1 MSLSPVVRAVRN
13 AGEKLTGS
21 SNLTREEFLGCVR
34 DLDTALRSPGDDG
47 DAACAEFCAGPPGA
61 PHRAALA
68 WFAGKLRKGVV
79 ADVGDPMRKRE
90 DVFTTAAAL
99 QVLVSASG
107 GDHRATFGHTSRDGS
122 HERWPKRGYALCHAR
137 WAPTVLAPTGILPP
151 LLALTRA
158 KTAGP
163 QVWMRALQL
172 AGSIARCDDAVA
184 HEMARTG
191 WPRVCA
197 EVVKAIPDQA
207 WDEARA
213 REFIVEREV
222 WQWLDSRFAACAQT
236 HTDKPRNT
244 LRSFTVVERLGP
256 EEGAEGGAEGGAVG
270 GCATSDAPS
279 LSDTEWYG
287 KLVRVD
293 GTNGTV
299 SLGFAVAAFDD
310 ADVAVFLADDGGG
323 GRVVSAGVGR
333 VSLVHD
339 RLRPLREPLQEA
351 STSDGR

>member
-1 MSLSPVVRAVRN
+1 MSLSPAVRAVRD

-21 SNLTREEFLGCVR
+21 SNLTREEFLRCVR

-68 WFAGKLRKGVV
+68 WFAGKLRKGV
-79 ADVGDPMRKRE
+79 ADGVGDPMRKRE

-122 HERWPKRGYALCHAR
+122 HERWPKRGYELCHAR
-137 WAPTVLAPTGILPP
+137 WPPTVLAPTGILPP
-151 LLALTRA
+151 LLALTQA

-197 EVVKAIPDQA
+197 KVVRAMPDQA
-207 WDEARA
+207 WD
-213 REFIVEREV
+213 
-222 WQWLDSRFAACAQT
+222 
-236 HTDKPRNT
+236 
-244 LRSFTVVERLGP
+244 
-256 EEGAEGGAEGGAVG
+256 
-270 GCATSDAPS
+270 
-279 LSDTEWYG
+279 
-287 KLVRVD
+287 
-293 GTNGTV
+293 
-299 SLGFAVAAFDD
+299 
-310 ADVAVFLADDGGG
+310 
-323 GRVVSAGVGR
+323 
-333 VSLVHD
+333 
-339 RLRPLREPLQEA
+339 
-351 STSDGR
+351 

>member
-1 MSLSPVVRAVRN
+1 MSLSPAVRAVRD

-21 SNLTREEFLGCVR
+21 PNLTREEFLRCVR
-34 DLDTALRSPGDDG
+34 DLDTALRSTGDDG

-68 WFAGKLRKGVV
+68 WFAGKLRKGV

-122 HERWPKRGYALCHAR
+122 HERWPKRGYELCHAR
-137 WAPTVLAPTGILPP
+137 WPPTVLAPTGILPP
-151 LLALTRA
+151 LLALTQA

-197 EVVKAIPDQA
+197 KVVKAMPDQA
-207 WDEARA
+207 WDETRA
-213 REFIVEREV
+213 REFVVEREV
-222 WQWLDSRFAACAQT
+222 WQWLDARLTACVQT
-236 HTDKPRNT
+236 SDKPRTN
-244 LRSFTVVERLGP
+244 LRSFTVVERLDPG
-256 EEGAEGGAEGGAVG
+256 EGAEGGAEGGAVG

-279 LSDTEWYG
+279 LSDAEWYG
-287 KLVRVD
+287 KLVRAY
-293 GTNGTV
+293 GTNGTA
-299 SLGFAVAAFDD
+299 SLGFAVAAVGD

-339 RLRPLREPLQEA
+339 RLRAAEA

>member
-1 MSLSPVVRAVRN
+1 MSLSPAVRAVRD

-21 SNLTREEFLGCVR
+21 SNLTREEFLRCVR

-79 ADVGDPMRKRE
+79 DVGDPMRKRE

-122 HERWPKRGYALCHAR
+122 HERWPKRGYELCHAR
-137 WAPTVLAPTGILPP
+137 WPPTVLAPTGILPP

-158 KTAGP
+158 KSAGP

-172 AGSIARCDDAVA
+172 AGSIARDDDAVA

-197 EVVKAIPDQA
+197 EVVKAIPDQTD

-213 REFIVEREV
+213 REFVVEREV
-222 WQWLDSRFAACAQT
+222 WQWLDARFAALVSLT
-236 HTDKPRNT
+236 SEKPPPN
-244 LRSFTVVERLGP
+244 LRSFSVVERLGGREP
-256 EEGAEGGAEGGAVG
+256 V
-270 GCATSDAPS
+270 SDMVSDTVS
-279 LSDTEWYG
+279 LSDTDWYG
-287 KLVRVD
+287 KLVRTTEKD
-293 GTNGTV
+293 RTV
-299 SLGFAVAAFDD
+299 SLGFAVAAVDD
-310 ADVAVFLADDGGG
+310 GEVAVFLTDDGGG
-323 GRVVSAGVGR
+323 GRVVSAGVGC

-339 RLRPLREPLQEA
+339 RLRAAEA
-351 STSDGR
+351 STSDGRSG

>member
-1 MSLSPVVRAVRN
+1 MSLSPAVRAVRD

-21 SNLTREEFLGCVR
+21 SNLTREEFLRCVR

-68 WFAGKLRKGVV
+68 WFAGKLRKGV
-79 ADVGDPMRKRE
+79 ADGVGDPMRKRE
-90 DVFTTAAAL
+90 DVFTTAATL

-122 HERWPKRGYALCHAR
+122 HERWPKRGYELCHAR
-137 WAPTVLAPTGILPP
+137 WPPTVLAPTGILPP
-151 LLALTRA
+151 LLALTQA

-197 EVVKAIPDQA
+197 KVVRAIPDQA
-207 WDEARA
+207 WDETRA
-213 REFIVEREV
+213 REFVVEREV
-222 WQWLDSRFAACAQT
+222 WQWLDARFAACAQT
-236 HTDKPRNT
+236 SDKPLDT
-244 LRSFTVVERLGP
+244 LRSFTVVERLDP
-256 EEGAEGGAEGGAVG
+256 EEGAEGGAVG

-299 SLGFAVAAFDD
+299 SLGFAVAAVGD

-339 RLRPLREPLQEA
+339 RLRAAEA

>member
-1 MSLSPVVRAVRN
+1 MSLSPVVRAVRD

-270 GCATSDAPS
+270 GCATTDAPS

>member
-1 MSLSPVVRAVRN
+1 MSLSPAVRAVRD

-21 SNLTREEFLGCVR
+21 SNLTREEFLRCVR

-47 DAACAEFCAGPPGA
+47 DAACAEFCGGPPGA

-68 WFAGKLRKGVV
+68 WFAGKLLRKGVV
-79 ADVGDPMRKRE
+79 DVGDPMRKRE

-137 WAPTVLAPTGILPP
+137 WPPTVLAPTGILPP
-151 LLALTRA
+151 LLALTQA

-222 WQWLDSRFAACAQT
+222 WQWLTRGCGVAKRHGQT
-236 HTDKPRNT
+236 PIPCDRSPSSGWTPRGC
-244 LRSFTVVERLGP
+244 R
-256 EEGAEGGAEGGAVG
+256 G
-270 GCATSDAPS
+270 GCRGVPSADAHRMRGRAGRS
-279 LSDTEWYG
+279 GTG
-287 KLVRVD
+287 KLVIGRA
-293 GTNGTV
+293 TGTV
-299 SLGFAVAAFDD
+299 RSVRRRRVATPTWRCSSRTT
-310 ADVAVFLADDGGG
+310 G
-323 GRVVSAGVGR
+323 GRAGGERRGGARVAGARQVARRGGVRRRMVGDP
-333 VSLVHD
+333 SID
-339 RLRPLREPLQEA
+339 F
-351 STSDGR
+351 